1 MSHARI
7 HTFHATYSRIR
18 LSCDATRFESEIA
31 YTRSRDTHM
40 RAQTRHA
47 RKKDEAVNN
56 FSFVSAKKEN
66 FKRNYT
72 NELL

>member
-18 LSCDATRFESEIA
+18 LSCDATRFESENCVYA
-31 YTRSRDTHM
+31 FTRQM
-40 RAQTRHA
+40 RAQTRYA
-47 RKKDEAVNN
+47 REKDEAVSN
-56 FSFVSAKKEN
+56 FSFVSVKKKE
-66 FKRNYT
+66 FQRNYT